1 MSGALKEPGDLVL
14 SEHGHRLLT
23 APAHEYHALLAWHDL
38 ADEVTVD
45 GLAGQ
50 RVDHGAGVGRRQR
63 HQERARRDGAEGVE
77 TERLTERPALGKHHD
92 PLAVD
97 AEADAGRDG
106 QLDQRRG
113 DPALRR
119 VVHRVHRGQLAR
131 DLHLRQDAEPWVPE
145 EPLRSEEHTSELQSL
160 AYLVCRL
167 L

>member
-106 QLDQRRG
+106 QLDQRR
-113 DPALRR
+113 
-119 VVHRVHRGQLAR
+119 
-131 DLHLRQDAEPWVPE
+131 
-145 EPLRSEEHTSELQSL
+145 SEEHTSELQSPM
-160 AYLVCRL
+160 YLVCRL
-167 L
+167 LLEKKKKKKTTTTTEIIHKHE